1 MVSRMVIALD
11 GSEASERTLPV
22 LRQLAAPDGVRVEI
36 VHVRERLVGRAGGQ
50 PLRVNEDEL
59 IERVKAQAAE
69 LAQAGYDT
77 HLHIEK
83 TVGAQ
88 PAHIIADLAQQVGA
102 DLILTGTRGHGP
114 VAGLLLG
121 SVATRLLHVAPCPV
135 VVVPS
140 KVPAER
146 EQPDVV
152 STTTGA

>member
-1 MVSRMVIALD
+1 MVSRIVVALD

-36 VHVRERLVGRAGGQ
+36 VHVREQLVGRPGG
-50 PLRVNEDEL
+50 PLRVNEDDL
-59 IERVKAQAAE
+59 MARVKEQAAE
-69 LAQAGYDT
+69 LSKAGYDT

-83 TVGAQ
+83 TIGEQ
-88 PAHIIADLAQQVGA
+88 PAHIIAALADRSGA
-102 DLILTGTRGHGP
+102 DLIITGTRGHGP

-140 KVPAER
+140 KVSAETGR
-146 EQPDVV
+146 PDVV
-152 STTTGA
+152 STTTSA